1 MIEAIHRWHVGHLDN
16 ALYRLNDDNT
26 RGESLNKKEYSL
38 VLTADLDAANARIA
52 ELEAENAALR
62 PLAEAVGKLDTT
74 GRNLE
79 ILHAGADR
87 WVYHDGRKW
96 RKDDVQ
102 PTLVAALI
110 ALAGELETP
119 DE

>member
-1 MIEAIHRWHVGHLDN
+1 
-16 ALYRLNDDNT
+16 
-26 RGESLNKKEYSL
+26 
-38 VLTADLDAANARIA
+38 
-52 ELEAENAALR
+52 
-62 PLAEAVGKLDTT
+62 LAEAVGKLDTT

-102 PTLVAALI
+102 PTLAAALI